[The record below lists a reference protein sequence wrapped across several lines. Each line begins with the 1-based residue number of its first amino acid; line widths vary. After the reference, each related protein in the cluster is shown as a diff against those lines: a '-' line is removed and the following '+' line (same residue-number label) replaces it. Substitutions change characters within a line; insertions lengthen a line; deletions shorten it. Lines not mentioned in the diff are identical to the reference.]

1 MTPETETIP
10 ADLADFFRPRQVAVV
25 GASDTPGRPATGVW
39 RQLRD
44 WAGHVGTSLVPV
56 NPKRETVDGIA
67 CFPTLSDVPGPVDV
81 AVLLVAEPAPA
92 LAEAVAV
99 GVAFAVVFSAGFAE
113 LGADGAAAQQ
123 ALLDTVTGTGTRLLG
138 PNTNLNAFQTFR
150 EDLPGPAI
158 ALISQS
164 GHQGRPVFQAQEIGI
179 RLSHW
184 APTGNEA
191 DLEFADFAAWFATQ
205 PEVGAIAAYIEG
217 FRDGSTLRAA
227 AAAAAQHGTPI
238 VVVKV
243 GRTEAGRAMAASH
256 TGKLAGSDAV
266 ISAAFRQFGVTRVD
280 GLDELIDTSA
290 LLARARRRAVPPD
303 DPQRTPGVVVYSISG
318 GTGAHMA
325 DLCAVAGLRLPRL
338 SEATQAQLHEWIPDY
353 LTVSNPVDNGGHPV
367 GDERGR
373 LILDAL
379 LADPDLDV
387 LIAPITGAFP
397 PMSDHLA
404 QDLVDAAETTDK
416 LICVVWGS
424 PVGTEA
430 AYRDILLSSSRLAV
444 FRTFGNCVTALRAWQ
459 EHGRFLA
466 RRPGEL
472 PQPLTSGLPGGAA
485 ALLTDRRALSEHDSK
500 LLLAEYGIRRPAE
513 ELVDSLPAAR
523 RAAERIGY
531 PVVLKACAADLAH
544 KTEHGLVA
552 VGLGDRY
559 ELDAAYERIAAR
571 APAALEGMLVGEFL
585 TGGVETI
592 VGIVHDPLF
601 GPVVMAGFG
610 GVLVEVLG
618 DVTFRVPPFGVDEAH
633 RMLTEL
639 RGYPLLGGVRGQPP
653 VDEQALAEAIA
664 AIGRLAVD
672 GRDQLAEVDINPLLV
687 RPDGAFALD
696 ALVIRR

>member
-1 MTPETETIP
+1 MTPETPAIP
-10 ADLADFFRPRQVAVV
+10 ADLTRFFRPRRVAVV
-25 GASDTPGRPATGVW
+25 GASDTPGRPATGIW
-39 RQLRD
+39 RQLRE

-67 CFPTLSDVPGPVDV
+67 CFPTLADVSAPIDV

-92 LAEAVAV
+92 LAEAVAAGV
-99 GVAFAVVFSAGFAE
+99 GFAVVFGAGFAE
-113 LGADGAAAQQ
+113 LGEAGAAAQQ
-123 ALLDTVTGTGTRLLG
+123 ALLDTVAGTGTRLLG

-150 EDLPGPAI
+150 GDLPGPAI

-191 DLEFADFAAWFATQ
+191 DLEFADFATWFAAQ

-217 FRDGSTLRAA
+217 FRDGRTLRAA
-227 AAAAAQHGTPI
+227 AEAAARHGTPI

-280 GLDELIDTSA
+280 GLDELIDSSA
-290 LLARARRRAVPPD
+290 LLARARRRAVSADAPE
-303 DPQRTPGVVVYSISG
+303 RSPGVVVYSISG

-325 DLCAVAGLRLPRL
+325 DLCSAAGLWLPRL
-338 SEATQAQLHEWIPDY
+338 SQATQHLLHQWIPAY

-416 LICVVWGS
+416 LICVIWGS

-444 FRTFGNCVTALRAWQ
+444 FRTFGNCVTALQAWQ
-459 EHGRFLA
+459 KHGRFLA
-466 RRPGEL
+466 RRADAPT
-472 PQPLTSGLPGGAA
+472 PASGSALSTAST
-485 ALLTDRRALSEHDSK
+485 ALLAGRKTLSEHDSK
-500 LLLAEYGIRRPAE
+500 LLLAEYGIRRPVE

-531 PVVLKACAADLAH
+531 PLVLKACAADLAH
-544 KTEHGLVA
+544 KSEHGLVA
-552 VGLGDRY
+552 VGLGNEA

-571 APAALEGMLVGEFL
+571 APVALDGMLVGELL

-618 DVTFRVPPFGVDEAH
+618 DVTFRVPPFGVDEAR
-633 RMLTEL
+633 RMLAEL
-639 RGYPLLGGVRGQPP
+639 RGYPLLGGVRGRPA
-653 VDEQALAEAIA
+653 VDEQALAEVIVS
-664 AIGRLAVD
+664 IGRLALD
-672 GRDQLAEVDINPLLV
+672 GWDQLAEVDINPLLV
-687 RPDGAFALD
+687 RADGAVALD
-696 ALVIRR
+696 ALVVCR

>member
-1 MTPETETIP
+1 MSPDPEV
-10 ADLADFFRPRQVAVV
+10 ADLAGFFRPRRVAVV
-25 GASDTPGRPATGVW
+25 GATDTPGRPAAGIW
-39 RQLRD
+39 RQLRE
-44 WAGHVGTSLVPV
+44 WASHVGTALVPV

-67 CFPTLSDVPGPVDV
+67 CYATLSDIEDPVDV
-81 AVLLVAEPAPA
+81 AVLLVGDPGPA
-92 LAEAVAV
+92 LAEAVAAGV
-99 GVAFAVVFSAGFAE
+99 GFAVIFGAGFAE
-113 LGADGAAAQQ
+113 LGAAGAAAQQ
-123 ALLDTVTGTGTRLLG
+123 ALLDTVAGTGTRLLG

-150 EDLPGPAI
+150 ADLDGPAI

-191 DLEFADFAAWFATQ
+191 DLEFADFAAWFAAQ

-217 FRDGSTLRAA
+217 FRDGQTLRAA
-227 AAAAAQHGTPI
+227 AEAAAAHETPI

-266 ISAAFRQFGVTRVD
+266 ISAAFRQFGITRVD

-290 LLARARRRAVPPD
+290 LMARARRAAVPAQAPEGS
-303 DPQRTPGVVVYSISG
+303 PGVVVYSISG

-325 DLCAVAGLRLPRL
+325 DLCAAAGLRLPRL
-338 SEATQAQLHEWIPDY
+338 SDVTQTQLHEWIPEY

-373 LILDAL
+373 LILDTL
-379 LADPDLDV
+379 LADPDVDV
-387 LIAPITGAFP
+387 LVAPITGAFP
-397 PMSDHLA
+397 PMSDRLA

-466 RRPGEL
+466 RQSPA
-472 PQPLTSGLPGGAA
+472 PPPAQSGLSATAAELLAGGR
-485 ALLTDRRALSEHDSK
+485 TLSEHDSK
-500 LLLAEYGIRRPAE
+500 LLLAEYGIRRPRE
-513 ELVDSLPAAR
+513 ELVGSLEAAR
-523 RAAERIGY
+523 QAAEQIGY
-531 PVVLKACAADLAH
+531 PVVLKACAAELTH
-544 KTEHGLVA
+544 KSEHGLVA
-552 VGLGDRY
+552 VGLRDRA
-559 ELDAAYERIAAR
+559 ELDAAYERIAA
-571 APAALEGMLVGEFL
+571 ASPVPLDGMLIGEL
-585 TGGVETI
+585 VTGGVETI
-592 VGIVHDPLF
+592 VGIVQDPLF

-618 DVTFRVPPFGVDEAH
+618 DVTFRVPPFDVAEAR
-633 RMLTEL
+633 RMLAEL
-639 RGYPLLGGVRGQPP
+639 RGYPLLRGVRGRPA
-653 VDEQALAEAIA
+653 VDEQALAEAIVA
-664 AIGRLAVD
+664 VGRLALD
-672 GRDQLAEVDINPLLV
+672 GRGQLAEVDINPLLV
-687 RPDGAFALD
+687 HPGGAVALD
-696 ALVIRR
+696 ALVVGR